1 MSTVLGYWCL
11 KQSMSLLTAPLLSP
25 TLSLV
30 TKKPLLWVPPPQL
43 VLHSHW
49 CCLPLQDDFW
59 GHGWSVPCLALP
71 PAPFDPGHEEDVG
84 KGQAGHRGGHP
95 EGHGVG
101 GFVDVNPVPALS
113 HL

>member
-1 MSTVLGYWCL
+1 MSKTINVTADGSSAFSYLEFSHKEAFALG
-11 KQSMSLLTAPLLSP
+11 
-25 TLSLV
+25 
-30 TKKPLLWVPPPQL
+30 PPPQL